1 MTGSEAI
8 KTMGGKLIKDFD
20 INSEPRLSIYRQ
32 VYENFMIGLE
42 EGIDN
47 KGVMLIGSIGVGKSM
62 LMKIMQK
69 LFKDSRRQFKWLN
82 CRDITDMLESFTVL
96 EIKEYY
102 GKGCKMDLYIDDIGV
117 GNSVHNKYGN
127 TTNIIADILLERY
140 DLFISEGFK
149 THISSNR
156 PTSLDRNEYPNII
169 TLETLYGDRIID
181 RLNEMCEKITW
192 KGESLRK

>member
-8 KTMGGKLIKDFD
+8 KVMGGKLTKDFD

-42 EGIDN
+42 EGINN
-47 KGVMLIGSIGVGKSM
+47 KGVMLIGDIGVGKSM

-69 LFKDSRRQFKWLN
+69 LFKESRREFKWFN
-82 CRDITDMLESFTVL
+82 CRDISDLLETFSVL

-102 GKGCKMDLYIDDIGV
+102 GKGCKMDLYIDDIGI
-117 GNSVHNKYGN
+117 GNSIHNKYGN
-127 TTNIIADILLERY
+127 TSNIIADILIERY
-140 DLFISEGFK
+140 ELFVSEGFK
-149 THISSNR
+149 THISSNK
-156 PTSLDRNEYPNII
+156 PTALDRQKYPNIS
-169 TLETLYGDRIID
+169 TLEILYGNRIID
-181 RLNEMCEKITW
+181 RLNEMCEIITW